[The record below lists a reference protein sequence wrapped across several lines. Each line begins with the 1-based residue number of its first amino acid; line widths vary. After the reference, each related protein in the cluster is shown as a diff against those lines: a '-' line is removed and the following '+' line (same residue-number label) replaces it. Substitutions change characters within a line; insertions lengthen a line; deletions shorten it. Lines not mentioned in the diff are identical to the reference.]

1 MPEEKKNL
9 TSLSQVVAQAA
20 TPENLDKLL
29 KDWDKYNKIFDRVNE
44 TIEKLNRLGLIP
56 AIVRGIGKKYEIADI
71 DKPLS
76 DPLAISATS
85 VTHKLFFQELNAVS
99 EAQIKEMFKQAMH
112 ATEEHERKQAKLSK
126 KNEEKPDAG
135 NTP

>member
-1 MPEEKKNL
+1 MLEEKKNL
-9 TSLSQVVAQAA
+9 TSLSQVIAQAA

-76 DPLAISATS
+76 DPLAISAAS
-85 VTHKLFFQELNAVS
+85 PIHKLFFSELNNVP
-99 EAQIKEMFKQAMH
+99 EEQIKEMFKNAMH
-112 ATEEHERKQAKLSK
+112 AAEEHEHKEA
-126 KNEEKPDAG
+126 NGG
-135 NTP
+135 NHRRERHG